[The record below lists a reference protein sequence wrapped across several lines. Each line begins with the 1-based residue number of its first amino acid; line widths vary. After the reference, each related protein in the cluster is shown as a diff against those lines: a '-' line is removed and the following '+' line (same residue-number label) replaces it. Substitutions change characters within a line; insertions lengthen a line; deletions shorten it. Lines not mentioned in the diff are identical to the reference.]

1 MKQDI
6 NPKEFKLFRPITGDG
21 GHKIEVVYATLL
33 TLGQNNQA
41 IKEATD
47 ALPAGDRRVMAVT
60 GLKEDEI
67 DRLST
72 PDFNSLSAYVDQ
84 MRTQASAE
92 FFGKRMDP
100 DSPTLALPI
109 SVNGGE
115 EVTTLSLQ
123 VPSVKQIRA
132 RDLVSKEVMTRALWL
147 TSACTGAGP
156 DDLLALAMP
165 DWLHLQL
172 RLGDFLQQPAAF
184 FHSGT

>member
-1 MKQDI
+1 MKQA
-6 NPKEFKLFRPITGDG
+6 NNQKEFKLFRPITGDN
-21 GHKIEVVYATLL
+21 GHKIEVAYAALL

-41 IKEATD
+41 EKEATD
-47 ALPAGDRRVMAVT
+47 ELPASDRRVMAVT
-60 GLKEDEI
+60 GLTATEI
-67 DRLST
+67 DRLSA
-72 PDFNSLSAYVDQ
+72 PDFNSLSGYVDQ
-84 MRTQASAE
+84 MRTQASVE
-92 FFGKRMDP
+92 FFGKTMDP

-132 RDLVSKEVMTRALWL
+132 RDLVSNDVMTRALWL

-156 DDLLALAMP
+156 DDLLGLAMP
-165 DWLHLQL
+165 DWLHLQV
-172 RLGDFLQQPAAF
+172 RLGDFLQQPAAY